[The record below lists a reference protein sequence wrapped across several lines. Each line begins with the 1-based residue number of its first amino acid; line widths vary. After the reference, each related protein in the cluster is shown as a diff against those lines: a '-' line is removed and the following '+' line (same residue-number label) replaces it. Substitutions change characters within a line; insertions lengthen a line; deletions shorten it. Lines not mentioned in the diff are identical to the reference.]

1 MKANLRDCVIPAAAK
16 DVMSA
21 EVLSSGREA
30 CPATDFVYDVRKC
43 IPHDM
48 VARGSQHAGRLLMIG
63 SLGRCTIYTEC
74 MPAEP
79 LPPRACTS
87 AGLVWI
93 LAWQVPDE
101 VE

>member
-16 DVMSA
+16 DIMSA

-30 CPATDFVYDVRKC
+30 CLATDFVYDVRKC

-63 SLGRCTIYTEC
+63 SLGRCCVTQN
-74 MPAEP
+74 
-79 LPPRACTS
+79 ACQQNLYRQEHVLQQGWS
-87 AGLVWI
+87 GL
-93 LAWQVPDE
+93 
-101 VE
+101 